1 MFIMETKGISKL
13 DLKRRNRKQ
22 ILLAIRHAGTLARV
36 DIAAQLSLTRAA
48 VTIITNQMIAQNILE
63 DLNGPLQAAPEE
75 PKKKGRRKTMI
86 RINPTYRY
94 ILGAVI
100 EEDHVCVGLSN
111 LALEPV
117 AQERMALTAQT
128 DLDDIVAFIV
138 NTSKQLVKKAS
149 LNPKQILGL
158 GVGIVPSRW
167 EQMRAETDEHNQVH
181 FSKLCYL
188 LEMEL
193 SVPVCAANAI
203 SLYAIANIGYGVNGS
218 AEQLLLY
225 GGENFHFATVA
236 DYALVGG
243 IYANTAL
250 VDRIVLCPHGEKAEG
265 YPDGSVHAEM
275 ATEIV
280 LKRMKAATGRDWTVD
295 EANQAYE
302 EGNEKIIAVMNEHLQ
317 KLAFLIYN
325 LCIGHRTARVVLQK
339 FRINDAQKAY
349 LAEYFD
355 SLCSAP
361 SALKIDYS
369 AIDGEREFIAGC
381 ALAAEKQFF
390 ELGGLQPGDKML

>member
-1 MFIMETKGISKL
+1 METKGISKL

-22 ILLAIRHAGTLARV
+22 ILLAIRQAGMLARV

-63 DLNGPLQAAPEE
+63 DMNGPLPAALDE

-100 EEDHVCVGLSN
+100 EEDHVSIGLSN

-117 AQERMALTAQT
+117 SQERMMLTDET
-128 DLDDIVAFIV
+128 DLDEIVSFIV
-138 NTSKQLVKKAS
+138 NTSKQLVRKAS
-149 LNPKQILGL
+149 LNAKQVLGL

-167 EQMRAETDEHNQVH
+167 EQMRAEKNENNQVH

-203 SLYAIANIGYGVNGS
+203 SLYAMANIGYGEDSS

-225 GGENFHFATVA
+225 GGANFHFATVA
-236 DYALVGG
+236 EYALVGG

-250 VDRIVLCPHGEKAEG
+250 VDRIVLCPGGEKAEG

-275 ATEIV
+275 AAPIV
-280 LKRMKAATGRDWTVD
+280 LQKMKEATGKEWTVD
-295 EANQAYE
+295 EANQAYTD
-302 EGNEKIIAVMNEHLQ
+302 GNAQIIEIMNFQLR
-317 KLAFLIYN
+317 KLAILIYN

-339 FRINDAQKAY
+339 FRINDEQKAY
-349 LAEYFD
+349 LEQFFAT
-355 SLCSAP
+355 LCTEP
-361 SALKIDYS
+361 GVLKIEYS
-369 AIDGEREFIAGC
+369 PIDGDKEFIAGC
-381 ALAAEKQFF
+381 SLAAEKQFF
-390 ELGGLQPGDKML
+390 ELGGLQPGDKMA